1 MSELYFY
8 RPLAAYNGRVF
19 KCAGT
24 CNAISVEVA
33 NEHWIKK
40 SDDPVY
46 LPGAAVIDGYKG
58 DKITI
63 NRNNV
68 STQFFYGDPLPVD
81 NNIVEV
87 EVRSV
92 YGNNMIYPAN
102 DVAERFTNLT
112 GKKTLSRTDLAN
124 IRALGFAVK
133 EIASKK
139 PAK

>member
-24 CNAISVEVA
+24 CNAISIEVA
-33 NEHWIKK
+33 NELWIKK

-46 LPGAAVIDGYKG
+46 LPGVAVIDGYKG

-92 YGNNMIYPAN
+92 YGNDMIYPAN

-124 IRALGFAVK
+124 IRAIGFEVK
-133 EIASKK
+133 EVASKK
-139 PAK
+139 LAA

>member
-19 KCAGT
+19 KCAGI
-24 CNAISVEVA
+24 CNGSSIEIA
-33 NEHWIKK
+33 NELWIKK
-40 SDDPVY
+40 SGDPVY
-46 LPGAAVIDGYKG
+46 LPGVAVIDGYKG

-68 STQFFYGDPLPVD
+68 SNQFFYGDPLPVD
-81 NNIVEV
+81 NIIVEI

-92 YGNNMIYPAN
+92 YGNNKIYPAN
-102 DVAERFTNLT
+102 DVAERFAALT

-124 IRALGFAVK
+124 IKALGFAVK

-139 PAK
+139 LAA